1 MRLIP
6 TTRAILEPEGD
17 AERLFQWKDEEG
29 RVRGWS
35 YHPPASEKL
44 LINFRGGTRQFGR
57 LSVLGTVAIGRTYAV
72 RGLATFMPEYPEL
85 DEHGSAADRQF
96 VLETWRAFA
105 ALHPHLDPIGSYGHS
120 RGCMQAWMFQLDA
133 ELGHLPLALDCPVAD
148 LRTWPDM
155 RPDIAAL
162 FAEIGVT
169 PAQLEERSMA
179 AHLDDVERAASRLL
193 IQVADDDRKVRTE
206 DAVRLHQA
214 LIARGYPTTLSR
226 YPGGHCFPEKETKE
240 ASLKEA
246 LAFLRGE
253 GARKS

>member
-6 TTRAILEPEGD
+6 TTRTILEPEGD
-17 AERLFQWKDEEG
+17 AERLLQWKDEDDHT
-29 RVRGWS
+29 RGWS
-35 YHPPASEKL
+35 YHPPSDERL

-57 LSVLGTVAIGRTYAV
+57 LTTFSALTVGRAYAA
-72 RGLATFMPEYPEL
+72 RGFATFMPEYPEL

-96 VLETWRAFA
+96 VLETWRAFSK
-105 ALHPHLDPIGSYGHS
+105 LHAHLRPIGSYGHS

-133 ELGHLPLALDCPVAD
+133 KLGHLPLVLDCPVAD

-155 RPDIAAL
+155 RPDIATL
-162 FAEIGVT
+162 FAKIGIT

-193 IQVADDDRKVRTE
+193 IQVADDDRRVRTE
-206 DAVRLHQA
+206 DAVRFHQA
-214 LIARGYPTTLSR
+214 LVARGYPATLSR
-226 YPGGHCFPEKETKE
+226 YPGGHCFPEKEARE

-246 LAFLRGE
+246 AAFLSGDE
-253 GARKS
+253 T

>member
-6 TTRAILEPEGD
+6 STRAIIEPEDG

-35 YHPPASEKL
+35 YHPPSSERL

-57 LSVLGTVAIGRTYAV
+57 LTMFSAIMVGKAYATK
-72 RGLATFMPEYPEL
+72 GLTTFMPEYPEL

-96 VLETWRAFA
+96 VLETWRAFS
-105 ALHPHLDPIGSYGHS
+105 ALHPQLRPIGSYGHS

-133 ELGHLPLALDCPVAD
+133 SLGHLPLALDCPVAD
-148 LRTWPDM
+148 LRTWPEM
-155 RPDIAAL
+155 RPDIATL
-162 FAEIGVT
+162 FAKIGIT

-193 IQVADDDRKVRTE
+193 IQVAEDDQRVRTE
-206 DAVRLHQA
+206 DAVQLHQA
-214 LIARGYPTTLSR
+214 LVARGYPATLSR
-226 YPGGHCFPEKETKE
+226 YPGGHCFPSEETRD

-246 LAFLRGE
+246 VAFLGE
-253 GARKS
+253 DET